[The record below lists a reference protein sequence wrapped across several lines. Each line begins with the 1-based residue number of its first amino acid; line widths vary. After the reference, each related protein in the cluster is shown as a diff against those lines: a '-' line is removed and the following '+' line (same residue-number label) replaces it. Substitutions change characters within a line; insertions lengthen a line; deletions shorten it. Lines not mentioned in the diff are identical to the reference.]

1 MQVIIVYLFIYF
13 FILFNKQML
22 LIMKIHILNVCYV
35 KIIWTIYVVKLK
47 VYSWNEYLFVL
58 REIIPCYVISY

>member
-58 REIIPCYVISY
+58 REIIPWYVISY

>member
-1 MQVIIVYLFIYF
+1 MQDIKVYLFIYF

-22 LIMKIHILNVCYV
+22 LIMEIHILNVCYV

-47 VYSWNEYLFVL
+47 VYYWTEYLFVL
-58 REIIPCYVISY
+58 REIIPWYVISY

>member
-47 VYSWNEYLFVL
+47 VYYWTEYLFVL
-58 REIIPCYVISY
+58 REIIPWYVISY